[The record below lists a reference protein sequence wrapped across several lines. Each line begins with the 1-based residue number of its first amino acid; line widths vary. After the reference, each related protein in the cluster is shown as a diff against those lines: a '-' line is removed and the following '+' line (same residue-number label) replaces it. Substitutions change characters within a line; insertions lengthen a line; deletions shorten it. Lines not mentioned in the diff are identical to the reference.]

1 MVRPGVY
8 GERVEPARILRT
20 LEDLYGL
27 GHTSAAAKAVP
38 IDSIWNGGGAGVAS
52 AAYAITA
59 SAGPNG
65 TISPSGIVNVAAG
78 GSQTF
83 NVDAAP
89 GYSVSSVVVDGVD
102 QGPICTYTF
111 GNVTAGHTIAAAF
124 ATPGRFTITASAGAG
139 GAISPS
145 GAVNVASGGTQT
157 FTITPASGYS
167 LSLVTVDGISKGAL
181 PTYTFSN
188 VMANHTISAAF
199 AGPAPS
205 GGKVISIDFV
215 GRASVMAASDVAGTV
230 PRSHWNSA
238 PGAAQST
245 PLSLVDEKGA
255 GTGATLTWAAS
266 GVWSLPSVPATEDG
280 RMMSGYLDAVGA
292 NTIIRVAGLPAS
304 AGGYDV
310 LVYLDGDNGGATR
323 NGIYQ
328 ISGTGV
334 TTTSITAIDAGGAN
348 FTGAFAQAASSK
360 GNYVR
365 FHLSANGF
373 NLTAIPS
380 TTSDAYPRA
389 PVNGMQIVPVG
400 P

>member
-1 MVRPGVY
+1 
-8 GERVEPARILRT
+8 
-20 LEDLYGL
+20 
-27 GHTSAAAKAVP
+27 
-38 IDSIWNGGGAGVAS
+38 
-52 AAYAITA
+52 
-59 SAGPNG
+59 
-65 TISPSGIVNVAAG
+65 
-78 GSQTF
+78 
-83 NVDAAP
+83 
-89 GYSVSSVVVDGVD
+89 
-102 QGPICTYTF
+102 
-111 GNVTAGHTIAAAF
+111 
-124 ATPGRFTITASAGAG
+124 
-139 GAISPS
+139 
-145 GAVNVASGGTQT
+145 
-157 FTITPASGYS
+157 
-167 LSLVTVDGISKGAL
+167 
-181 PTYTFSN
+181 
-188 VMANHTISAAF
+188 
-199 AGPAPS
+199 
-205 GGKVISIDFV
+205 
-215 GRASVMAASDVAGTV
+215 
-230 PRSHWNSA
+230 
-238 PGAAQST
+238 
-245 PLSLVDEKGA
+245 
-255 GTGATLTWAAS
+255 
-266 GVWSLPSVPATEDG
+266 
-280 RMMSGYLDAVGA
+280 MMSGYLDAVGA